1 MGKKF
6 TKISA
11 LSSNEVSLCTKYN
24 PGANKQTQFEIVKD
38 KETEEKLDLKPV
50 LKELVNLAE
59 AYDEE
64 LADKREDKVED
75 MEEPSILQQ
84 FKDFLNYWLEYDL
97 NDCMYNL
104 LSESLQNA
112 IYDIAKDH
120 DYTKEEKVGLYQQL
134 FNTFVEEYKRLPIT
148 KTADNKYEVSLVSK
162 SHIQDN
168 GTNPQSETTDITKEK
183 TSEMEHEEQK
193 TAIQKAIEILTS
205 VFSLKKT
212 ETPADETPE
221 VKPEGQPE
229 AEKPTETE
237 EVKPEVKPAE
247 VEAPVVEEA
256 DKTVEPNAEPN
267 AEKAEDDPSDEPTD
281 DKPADKPED
290 ATEPVKKSSEP
301 SELETVLK
309 QKLDLEKEL
318 ADIKKAQAE
327 KEEAIAKMSY
337 VQKAKDEYSMLV
349 GTPEEIG
356 AKLYDISKSNLTDDS
371 KTFILDQLKKVA
383 KENQELTKEVGSMT
397 KNSDLTPEE
406 EIYAKAEEIAKSKGI
421 SVKKALRQVK

>member
-1 MGKKF
+1 MTTFKKI
-6 TKISA
+6 TVANST
-11 LSSNEVSLCTKYN
+11 EVSLCSKYN
-24 PGANKQTQFEIVKD
+24 SGANKQTEFELVKD
-38 KETEEKLDLKPV
+38 KEGKQSVDLKPV
-50 LKELVNLAE
+50 LQKMAKY
-59 AYDEE
+59 ADEVCE
-64 LADKREDKVED
+64 QENQDVV
-75 MEEPSILQQ
+75 QG
-84 FKDFLNYWLEYDL
+84 FKDFLNYWLEYDINNTL
-97 NDCMYNL
+97 YSLLEDGLRNGLYNL
-104 LSESLQNA
+104 AYNEDL
-112 IYDIAKDH
+112 
-120 DYTKEEKVGLYQQL
+120 TKEEKTDEFIKL
-134 FNTFVEEYKRLPIT
+134 FNEFLTQYRNLPIT

-205 VFSLKKT
+205 VFSLQKT

-221 VKPEGQPE
+221 TEPKGEPE
-229 AEKPTETE
+229 ATEQKPDETE
-237 EVKPEVKPAE
+237 GVEPKGEPEE
-247 VEAPVVEEA
+247 VEAPVVKQAEE
-256 DKTVEPNAEPN
+256 TVEPNAEP
-267 AEKAEDDPSDEPTD
+267 KAEDEPSDEPTD
-281 DKPADKPED
+281 DTPED
-290 ATEPVKKSSEP
+290 ITEPVEKSSKP

-337 VQKAKDEYSMLV
+337 IQKAKDEYSMLV

-383 KENQELTKEVGSMT
+383 KENQELTQEVGSMT

-406 EIYAKAEEIAKSKGI
+406 EVYAKAEEIAKSKGI
-421 SVKKALRQVK
+421 SINKALRQVK

>member
-59 AYDEE
+59 ACNEE
-64 LADKREDKVED
+64 LADEREDKVED

-205 VFSLKKT
+205 VFSLQKT
-212 ETPADETPE
+212 ETPADEIPE

-267 AEKAEDDPSDEPTD
+267 AEKAEDEPSDEPTD

-290 ATEPVKKSSEP
+290 VTEPVEKSSEP

-383 KENQELTKEVGSMT
+383 KENQELTQEVGSMT

-406 EIYAKAEEIAKSKGI
+406 EVYAKAEEIAKSKGI
-421 SVKKALRQVK
+421 SINKALRQVK

>member
-11 LSSNEVSLCTKYN
+11 LNSNEVSLCTKYN

-50 LKELVNLAE
+50 LKELINLAE
-59 AYDEE
+59 VYDEE

-84 FKDFLNYWLEYDL
+84 FEDFLNYWLEYDL

-168 GTNPQSETTDITKEK
+168 STNPQSETTDITKEK

-237 EVKPEVKPAE
+237 EVETEVKPAE

-256 DKTVEPNAEPN
+256 DKTVEPNAEPRD
-267 AEKAEDDPSDEPTD
+267 EEVEDGPSDEPAD
-281 DKPADKPED
+281 DKPTDKPED
-290 ATEPVKKSSEP
+290 VTESVEKSSKP

-337 VQKAKDEYSMLV
+337 IQKAKDEYSMLV

-406 EIYAKAEEIAKSKGI
+406 EVYAKAEEIAKSKGI
-421 SVKKALRQVK
+421 SINKALRQVK

>member
-1 MGKKF
+1 MTTFKKI
-6 TKISA
+6 TVANST
-11 LSSNEVSLCTKYN
+11 EVSLCSKYN
-24 PGANKQTQFEIVKD
+24 SGANKQTEFELVKD
-38 KETEEKLDLKPV
+38 KEGKQPVDIKPV
-50 LKELVNLAE
+50 LQKMAKY
-59 AYDEE
+59 ADEVYE
-64 LADKREDKVED
+64 QENQDVV
-75 MEEPSILQQ
+75 QG
-84 FKDFLNYWLEYDL
+84 FKDFLNYWLEYDISNTL
-97 NDCMYNL
+97 YSLLEEGLRNGLYNL
-104 LSESLQNA
+104 AYNENL
-112 IYDIAKDH
+112 
-120 DYTKEEKVGLYQQL
+120 TKEEKTDEFIKL
-134 FNTFVEEYKRLPIT
+134 FNEFLTQYRNLPIT

-205 VFSLKKT
+205 VFSLQKT

-221 VKPEGQPE
+221 VKPKGQPE

-237 EVKPEVKPAE
+237 EVKTEVKPAE

-256 DKTVEPNAEPN
+256 DKTVEPNAEP
-267 AEKAEDDPSDEPTD
+267 EDEPSDEPTD

-290 ATEPVKKSSEP
+290 VTEPVEKSSKP

-383 KENQELTKEVGSMT
+383 KENQELTQEVGSMT

-406 EIYAKAEEIAKSKGI
+406 EVYAKAEEIAKSKGI
-421 SVKKALRQVK
+421 SINKALRQVK

>member
-1 MGKKF
+1 MTTFKKI
-6 TKISA
+6 TVANST
-11 LSSNEVSLCTKYN
+11 EVSLCSKYN
-24 PGANKQTQFEIVKD
+24 SGANKQTQFEIVKD

-50 LKELVNLAE
+50 LKKLVNLAE

-75 MEEPSILQQ
+75 MEEPSILQE
-84 FKDFLNYWLEYDL
+84 FEDFLNYWLEYDL

-237 EVKPEVKPAE
+237 EVETEVKPAE

-267 AEKAEDDPSDEPTD
+267 AEKAEDEPSDEPTD

-290 ATEPVKKSSEP
+290 VTEPVEKSSEP

-406 EIYAKAEEIAKSKGI
+406 EVYAKAEEIAKSKGI
-421 SVKKALRQVK
+421 SINKALRQVK

>member
-1 MGKKF
+1 MITFKKI
-6 TKISA
+6 TVANST
-11 LSSNEVSLCTKYN
+11 EVSLCSKYN
-24 PGANKQTQFEIVKD
+24 SGANKQTQFEIVKD

-50 LKELVNLAE
+50 LKKLVNLAE
-59 AYDEE
+59 VYDEE

-84 FKDFLNYWLEYDL
+84 FEDFLNYWLEYDL

-229 AEKPTETE
+229 AEKHTETE
-237 EVKPEVKPAE
+237 EVETEVKPAE

-256 DKTVEPNAEPN
+256 DKTVEPNAKP
-267 AEKAEDDPSDEPTD
+267 KDDPSDEPTD

-290 ATEPVKKSSEP
+290 VTEPVEKSSEP

-337 VQKAKDEYSMLV
+337 IQKAKDEYSMLV

-383 KENQELTKEVGSMT
+383 KENQELTQEVGSMT

-406 EIYAKAEEIAKSKGI
+406 EVYAKAEEIAKSKGI
-421 SVKKALRQVK
+421 SINKALRQVK

>member
-1 MGKKF
+1 MTTFKKI
-6 TKISA
+6 TVANST
-11 LSSNEVSLCTKYN
+11 EVSLCSKYN
-24 PGANKQTQFEIVKD
+24 SGANKQTEFELVKD
-38 KETEEKLDLKPV
+38 KEGKQPVDIKPV
-50 LKELVNLAE
+50 LQKMVKYA
-59 AYDEE
+59 DRVCEE
-64 LADKREDKVED
+64 ENKDVVQD
-75 MEEPSILQQ
+75 
-84 FKDFLNYWLEYDL
+84 FKDFLDYWLEYDINNTL
-97 NDCMYNL
+97 YSLLEEGLRNGLYNL
-104 LSESLQNA
+104 AYNEDL
-112 IYDIAKDH
+112 
-120 DYTKEEKVGLYQQL
+120 TKEEKTDEFVKL
-134 FNTFVEEYKRLPIT
+134 FNEFLTQYRNLPIT

-205 VFSLKKT
+205 VFSLQKT
-212 ETPADETPE
+212 ETPADENPE

-267 AEKAEDDPSDEPTD
+267 AEKAEDEPSDEPTD

-290 ATEPVKKSSEP
+290 VTEPVEKSSEP

-337 VQKAKDEYSMLV
+337 IQKAKDEYSMLV

-383 KENQELTKEVGSMT
+383 KENQELTQEVGSMT

-406 EIYAKAEEIAKSKGI
+406 EVYAKAEEIAKSKGI
-421 SVKKALRQVK
+421 SINKALRQVK

>member
-1 MGKKF
+1 MTTFKKI
-6 TKISA
+6 TVANST
-11 LSSNEVSLCTKYN
+11 EVSLCSKYN
-24 PGANKQTQFEIVKD
+24 SGANKQTEFELVKD
-38 KETEEKLDLKPV
+38 KEGKQPVDIKPV
-50 LKELVNLAE
+50 LQKMVKYA
-59 AYDEE
+59 DEVYE
-64 LADKREDKVED
+64 QEKKDVV
-75 MEEPSILQQ
+75 QG
-84 FKDFLNYWLEYDL
+84 FKDFLNYWLEYDINNTL
-97 NDCMYNL
+97 YSLLEEGLRNGLYNL
-104 LSESLQNA
+104 AYNEDL
-112 IYDIAKDH
+112 
-120 DYTKEEKVGLYQQL
+120 TKEEKTDEFIKL
-134 FNTFVEEYKRLPIT
+134 FNEFLTQYRNLPIT

-205 VFSLKKT
+205 VFSLQKT

-267 AEKAEDDPSDEPTD
+267 AKKAEDEPSDEPTD
-281 DKPADKPED
+281 DTPANKPED
-290 ATEPVKKSSEP
+290 VTEPVEKSSKP

-383 KENQELTKEVGSMT
+383 KENQELTQEVGSMT

-406 EIYAKAEEIAKSKGI
+406 EVYAKAEEIAKSKGI
-421 SVKKALRQVK
+421 SINKALRQVK

>member
-1 MGKKF
+1 MTTFKKI
-6 TKISA
+6 TVANST
-11 LSSNEVSLCTKYN
+11 EVSLCSKYN
-24 PGANKQTQFEIVKD
+24 SGANKQTEFELVKD
-38 KETEEKLDLKPV
+38 KEGKQPVDIKPV
-50 LKELVNLAE
+50 LQKMVKYA
-59 AYDEE
+59 DEVCE
-64 LADKREDKVED
+64 QEKKDVV
-75 MEEPSILQQ
+75 QG
-84 FKDFLNYWLEYDL
+84 FKDFLNYWLEYDINNTL
-97 NDCMYNL
+97 YSLLEEGLRNGLYNL
-104 LSESLQNA
+104 AYNEDL
-112 IYDIAKDH
+112 
-120 DYTKEEKVGLYQQL
+120 TKEEKTDEFIKL
-134 FNTFVEEYKRLPIT
+134 FNEFLTQYRNLPIT

-205 VFSLKKT
+205 VFSLQKT

-267 AEKAEDDPSDEPTD
+267 AEKAEDEPSDEPTD
-281 DKPADKPED
+281 DTPADKPED
-290 ATEPVKKSSEP
+290 VTEPVEKSSKP

-383 KENQELTKEVGSMT
+383 KENQELTQEVGSMT

-406 EIYAKAEEIAKSKGI
+406 EVYAKAEEIAKSKGI
-421 SVKKALRQVK
+421 SINKALRQVK

>member
-1 MGKKF
+1 MTTFKKI
-6 TKISA
+6 TVANST
-11 LSSNEVSLCTKYN
+11 EVSLCSKYN
-24 PGANKQTQFEIVKD
+24 SGANKQTEFELVKD
-38 KETEEKLDLKPV
+38 KEGKQPVDIKPV
-50 LKELVNLAE
+50 LQKMVKYA
-59 AYDEE
+59 DEVCE
-64 LADKREDKVED
+64 QENKDVV
-75 MEEPSILQQ
+75 QG
-84 FKDFLNYWLEYDL
+84 FKDFLDYWLEYDINNTL
-97 NDCMYNL
+97 YGLLEEGLRNGLYNL
-104 LSESLQNA
+104 AYNEDL
-112 IYDIAKDH
+112 
-120 DYTKEEKVGLYQQL
+120 TKEEKTDEFIKL
-134 FNTFVEEYKRLPIT
+134 FNEFLTQYRNLPIT

-183 TSEMEHEEQK
+183 TSKMEHEEQK

-205 VFSLKKT
+205 VFSLQKT

-237 EVKPEVKPAE
+237 EVETEVKPAE

-267 AEKAEDDPSDEPTD
+267 AEKAEDEPSDEPTD

-290 ATEPVKKSSEP
+290 VTEPVEKSSEP

-406 EIYAKAEEIAKSKGI
+406 EVYAKAEEIAKSKGI
-421 SVKKALRQVK
+421 SINKALRQVK

>member
-1 MGKKF
+1 MTTFKKI
-6 TKISA
+6 TVANST
-11 LSSNEVSLCTKYN
+11 EVSLCSKYN
-24 PGANKQTQFEIVKD
+24 SGANKQTEFELVKD
-38 KETEEKLDLKPV
+38 KEGKQPVDIKPV
-50 LKELVNLAE
+50 LKKMVEYA
-59 AYDEE
+59 DEVCE
-64 LADKREDKVED
+64 QEKKDVV
-75 MEEPSILQQ
+75 QG
-84 FKDFLNYWLEYDL
+84 FKDFLNYWLEYNINNTLYSLLEEGLTNGLYDL
-97 NDCMYNL
+97 AYNEDL
-104 LSESLQNA
+104 
-112 IYDIAKDH
+112 
-120 DYTKEEKVGLYQQL
+120 TKEEKTDEFVKL
-134 FNTFVEEYKRLPIT
+134 FNEFLTQYRNLPIT

-237 EVKPEVKPAE
+237 EAKPEVKPAE

-267 AEKAEDDPSDEPTD
+267 AEKAEDEPSDEPTD

-290 ATEPVKKSSEP
+290 VTEPVEKSSEP

-406 EIYAKAEEIAKSKGI
+406 EVYAKAEEIAKSKGI
-421 SVKKALRQVK
+421 SINKALRQVK

>member
-1 MGKKF
+1 MTTFKKI
-6 TKISA
+6 TVANST
-11 LSSNEVSLCTKYN
+11 EVSLCSKYN
-24 PGANKQTQFEIVKD
+24 SGANKQTEFELVKD
-38 KETEEKLDLKPV
+38 KEGKQPVDIKPV
-50 LKELVNLAE
+50 LQKMVKYA
-59 AYDEE
+59 DEVCE
-64 LADKREDKVED
+64 QENQDVVQD
-75 MEEPSILQQ
+75 
-84 FKDFLNYWLEYDL
+84 FKDYLDYWLEYDINNTL
-97 NDCMYNL
+97 YNL
-104 LSESLQNA
+104 LSDDLQRGLWHLASNE
-112 IYDIAKDH
+112 DL
-120 DYTKEEKVGLYQQL
+120 TKEEKTDEFIKL
-134 FNTFVEEYKRLPIT
+134 FNEFLTQYRNLPIT

-205 VFSLKKT
+205 VFSLQKT
-212 ETPADETPE
+212 ETPADENPE

-256 DKTVEPNAEPN
+256 DKTVEPNAEQ
-267 AEKAEDDPSDEPTD
+267 EDEEAEDEPSDEPAD
-281 DKPADKPED
+281 DAPADKPED
-290 ATEPVKKSSEP
+290 VTEPVEKSSEP

-337 VQKAKDEYSMLV
+337 IQKAKDEYSMLV

-383 KENQELTKEVGSMT
+383 KENQELTQEVGSMT

-406 EIYAKAEEIAKSKGI
+406 EVYAKAEEIAKSKGI
-421 SVKKALRQVK
+421 SINKALRQVK

>member
-1 MGKKF
+1 MTTFKKI
-6 TKISA
+6 TVANST
-11 LSSNEVSLCTKYN
+11 EVSLCSKYN
-24 PGANKQTQFEIVKD
+24 SGANKQTEFELVKD
-38 KETEEKLDLKPV
+38 KEGKQPVDIKPV
-50 LKELVNLAE
+50 LQKMVKYA
-59 AYDEE
+59 DEVCE
-64 LADKREDKVED
+64 QENKDVV
-75 MEEPSILQQ
+75 QG
-84 FKDFLNYWLEYDL
+84 FKDFLDYWLEYDINNTL
-97 NDCMYNL
+97 YGLLEEGLRNGLYDLAYNEDL
-104 LSESLQNA
+104 
-112 IYDIAKDH
+112 
-120 DYTKEEKVGLYQQL
+120 TKEEKTDEFIKL
-134 FNTFVEEYKRLPIT
+134 FNEFLTQYRNLRIT

-237 EVKPEVKPAE
+237 EVETEVKPAE

-267 AEKAEDDPSDEPTD
+267 AEKAEDEPSDEPTD

-290 ATEPVKKSSEP
+290 VTEPVEKSSEP

-337 VQKAKDEYSMLV
+337 IQKAKDEYSMLV

-383 KENQELTKEVGSMT
+383 KENQELTQEVGSMT

-406 EIYAKAEEIAKSKGI
+406 EVYAKAEEIAKSKGI
-421 SVKKALRQVK
+421 SINKALRQVK

>member
-134 FNTFVEEYKRLPIT
+134 FNTFVEEYKKLPIT
-148 KTADNKYEVSLVSK
+148 KTKEGKYEVSLVSK
-162 SHIQDN
+162 SHIQDSD
-168 GTNPQSETTDITKEK
+168 TNPQNETSNITKEK
-183 TSEMEHEEQK
+183 TNTMKTEEQK
-193 TAIQKAIEILTS
+193 NIIQKAVDLLSS
-205 VFSLKKT
+205 VLKLEKT
-212 ETPADETPE
+212 ETPAESTSE
-221 VKPEGQPE
+221 VAQEV
-229 AEKPTETE
+229 TETVEKTVEKIEGAEVEANETAETVE
-237 EVKPEVKPAE
+237 ETVEKTEETTEDKPAE
-247 VEAPVVEEA
+247 VKAPIVE
-256 DKTVEPNAEPN
+256 NA
-267 AEKAEDDPSDEPTD
+267 
-281 DKPADKPED
+281 
-290 ATEPVKKSSEP
+290 
-301 SELETVLK
+301 
-309 QKLDLEKEL
+309 
-318 ADIKKAQAE
+318 
-327 KEEAIAKMSY
+327 
-337 VQKAKDEYSMLV
+337 
-349 GTPEEIG
+349 
-356 AKLYDISKSNLTDDS
+356 
-371 KTFILDQLKKVA
+371 
-383 KENQELTKEVGSMT
+383 
-397 KNSDLTPEE
+397 
-406 EIYAKAEEIAKSKGI
+406 
-421 SVKKALRQVK
+421 

>member
-1 MGKKF
+1 MTTFKKI
-6 TKISA
+6 TVANST
-11 LSSNEVSLCTKYN
+11 EVSLCSKYN
-24 PGANKQTQFEIVKD
+24 SGANKQTEFELVKD
-38 KETEEKLDLKPV
+38 KEGKQPVDIKPV
-50 LKELVNLAE
+50 LQKMVKYA
-59 AYDEE
+59 DEVCE
-64 LADKREDKVED
+64 QENQDVVQD
-75 MEEPSILQQ
+75 
-84 FKDFLNYWLEYDL
+84 FKDYLDYWLEYDINNTL
-97 NDCMYNL
+97 YNL
-104 LSESLQNA
+104 LSDDLQRGLWHLASNE
-112 IYDIAKDH
+112 DL
-120 DYTKEEKVGLYQQL
+120 TKEEKTDEFIKL
-134 FNTFVEEYKRLPIT
+134 FNEFLTQYRNLPIT

-205 VFSLKKT
+205 VFSLQKT
-212 ETPADETPE
+212 ETPADENPE

-267 AEKAEDDPSDEPTD
+267 AEKAEDEPSDEPTD

-290 ATEPVKKSSEP
+290 VTEPVEKSSEP

-337 VQKAKDEYSMLV
+337 IQKAKDEYSMLV

-383 KENQELTKEVGSMT
+383 KENQELTQEVGSMT

-406 EIYAKAEEIAKSKGI
+406 EVYAKAEEIAKSKGI
-421 SVKKALRQVK
+421 SINKALRQVK

>member
-1 MGKKF
+1 MTTFKKI
-6 TKISA
+6 TVANST
-11 LSSNEVSLCTKYN
+11 EVSLCSKYN
-24 PGANKQTQFEIVKD
+24 SGANKQTEFELVKD
-38 KETEEKLDLKPV
+38 KEGKQSVDIKPV
-50 LKELVNLAE
+50 LQKMVKYA
-59 AYDEE
+59 DEVCE
-64 LADKREDKVED
+64 QGNKDVV
-75 MEEPSILQQ
+75 QG
-84 FKDFLNYWLEYDL
+84 FKDFLDYWLEYDINNTL
-97 NDCMYNL
+97 YDLLEEGLRNGLYDLAYNEDL
-104 LSESLQNA
+104 
-112 IYDIAKDH
+112 
-120 DYTKEEKVGLYQQL
+120 TKEEKTDEFIKL
-134 FNTFVEEYKRLPIT
+134 FNEFLTQYRNLPIT

-205 VFSLKKT
+205 VFSLQKT

-267 AEKAEDDPSDEPTD
+267 AEKAEDEPSDEPTD

-290 ATEPVKKSSEP
+290 VTEPVEKSSEP

-337 VQKAKDEYSMLV
+337 IQKAKDEYSMLV

-406 EIYAKAEEIAKSKGI
+406 EVYAKAEEIAKSKGI
-421 SVKKALRQVK
+421 SINKALRQVK

>member
-1 MGKKF
+1 MTTFKKI
-6 TKISA
+6 TVANST
-11 LSSNEVSLCTKYN
+11 EVSLCSKYN
-24 PGANKQTQFEIVKD
+24 SGANKQTEFELVKD
-38 KETEEKLDLKPV
+38 KEGKQPVDIKPV
-50 LKELVNLAE
+50 LQKMVKYA
-59 AYDEE
+59 DEVCE
-64 LADKREDKVED
+64 QENKDAV
-75 MEEPSILQQ
+75 QG
-84 FKDFLNYWLEYDL
+84 FKDFLDYWLEYDINNTL
-97 NDCMYNL
+97 YGLLEEGLRNGLYNL
-104 LSESLQNA
+104 AYNEDL
-112 IYDIAKDH
+112 
-120 DYTKEEKVGLYQQL
+120 TKEEKTDEFVKL
-134 FNTFVEEYKRLPIT
+134 FNEFLTQYRNLPIT

-168 GTNPQSETTDITKEK
+168 GTNPQNETTDITKEK

-205 VFSLKKT
+205 VFSLQKT

-237 EVKPEVKPAE
+237 EVKTEVKPAE

-256 DKTVEPNAEPN
+256 DKTVEPNAKP
-267 AEKAEDDPSDEPTD
+267 KDDPSDEPTD

-290 ATEPVKKSSEP
+290 VTEPVEKSSKP

-337 VQKAKDEYSMLV
+337 IQKAKDEYSMLV

-406 EIYAKAEEIAKSKGI
+406 EVYAKAEEIAKSKGI
-421 SVKKALRQVK
+421 SINKALRQVK

>member
-1 MGKKF
+1 MTTFKKI
-6 TKISA
+6 TVANST
-11 LSSNEVSLCTKYN
+11 EVSLCSKYN
-24 PGANKQTQFEIVKD
+24 SGANKQTEFELVKD
-38 KETEEKLDLKPV
+38 KEGKQPVDIKPV
-50 LKELVNLAE
+50 LQKMVKYA
-59 AYDEE
+59 DEVCE
-64 LADKREDKVED
+64 QENKDVV
-75 MEEPSILQQ
+75 QG
-84 FKDFLNYWLEYDL
+84 FKDFLDYWLEYDINNTL
-97 NDCMYNL
+97 YGLLEEGLRNGLYNL
-104 LSESLQNA
+104 AYNEDL
-112 IYDIAKDH
+112 
-120 DYTKEEKVGLYQQL
+120 TKEEKTDEFIKL
-134 FNTFVEEYKRLPIT
+134 FNEFLTQYRNLPIT

-183 TSEMEHEEQK
+183 TSKMEHEEQK

-205 VFSLKKT
+205 VFSLQKT

-237 EVKPEVKPAE
+237 EVKTEVKPAE

-256 DKTVEPNAEPN
+256 DKTVEPNAKP
-267 AEKAEDDPSDEPTD
+267 KDDPSDEPTD
-281 DKPADKPED
+281 DKPADKPKD
-290 ATEPVKKSSEP
+290 VTEPVEKSSKP

-327 KEEAIAKMSY
+327 KEETIAKMSY

-383 KENQELTKEVGSMT
+383 KENQELTQEVGSMT

-406 EIYAKAEEIAKSKGI
+406 EIYAKAEELAKSKGI

>member
-1 MGKKF
+1 MTTFKKI
-6 TKISA
+6 TVANST
-11 LSSNEVSLCTKYN
+11 EVSLCSKYN
-24 PGANKQTQFEIVKD
+24 SGANKQTEFELVKD
-38 KETEEKLDLKPV
+38 KEGKQPVNIKPV
-50 LKELVNLAE
+50 LQKMVKYA
-59 AYDEE
+59 DEVCE
-64 LADKREDKVED
+64 QEKKDVV
-75 MEEPSILQQ
+75 QG
-84 FKDFLNYWLEYDL
+84 FKDFLNYWLEYDINNTL
-97 NDCMYNL
+97 YSLLEEGLRNGLYNL
-104 LSESLQNA
+104 AYNEDL
-112 IYDIAKDH
+112 
-120 DYTKEEKVGLYQQL
+120 TKEEKTDEFIKL
-134 FNTFVEEYKRLPIT
+134 FNEFLTQYRNLPIT

-162 SHIQDN
+162 SRIQDN

-205 VFSLKKT
+205 VFSLQKT

-237 EVKPEVKPAE
+237 EVKTEVKSAE
-247 VEAPVVEEA
+247 VEAPVVEKA
-256 DKTVEPNAEPN
+256 DKTVEPNAKPN
-267 AEKAEDDPSDEPTD
+267 AEKAEDEPSDEPTD
-281 DKPADKPED
+281 DTPADKPED
-290 ATEPVKKSSEP
+290 VTEPVEKSSKP

-383 KENQELTKEVGSMT
+383 KENQELTQEVGSMT

>member
-1 MGKKF
+1 MTTFKKI
-6 TKISA
+6 TVANST
-11 LSSNEVSLCTKYN
+11 EVSLCSKYN
-24 PGANKQTQFEIVKD
+24 SGANKQTEFELVKD
-38 KETEEKLDLKPV
+38 KEGKQSVDIKPV
-50 LKELVNLAE
+50 LQKMIKYA
-59 AYDEE
+59 DEVCE
-64 LADKREDKVED
+64 QEKKDVV
-75 MEEPSILQQ
+75 QG
-84 FKDFLNYWLEYDL
+84 FKDFLNYWLEYDINNTL
-97 NDCMYNL
+97 YSLLEEGLRNGLYILAYNEDL
-104 LSESLQNA
+104 
-112 IYDIAKDH
+112 
-120 DYTKEEKVGLYQQL
+120 TKEEKTDEFIKL
-134 FNTFVEEYKRLPIT
+134 FNEFLTQYRNLPIT

-205 VFSLKKT
+205 VFSLQKT

-267 AEKAEDDPSDEPTD
+267 AEKAEDEPSDEPTD
-281 DKPADKPED
+281 DTPADKPED
-290 ATEPVKKSSEP
+290 VTEPVEKSSEP

-383 KENQELTKEVGSMT
+383 KENQELTQEVGSMT

-406 EIYAKAEEIAKSKGI
+406 EVYAKAEEIAKSKGI
-421 SVKKALRQVK
+421 SINKALRQVK

>member
-1 MGKKF
+1 MTTFKKI
-6 TKISA
+6 TVANST
-11 LSSNEVSLCTKYN
+11 EVSLCSKYN
-24 PGANKQTQFEIVKD
+24 SGANKQTEFELVKD
-38 KETEEKLDLKPV
+38 KEGKQPVDIKPV
-50 LKELVNLAE
+50 LQEMVKYA
-59 AYDEE
+59 DEVLPE
-64 LADKREDKVED
+64 QEHDEVQE
-75 MEEPSILQQ
+75 
-84 FKDFLNYWLEYDL
+84 FKDFLNYWLEYDINNTL
-97 NDCMYNL
+97 YNL
-104 LSESLQNA
+104 LTEGLQSGLLHLT
-112 IYDIAKDH
+112 DRGDL
-120 DYTKEEKVGLYQQL
+120 TKEEKTDEFVKL
-134 FNTFVEEYKRLPIT
+134 FNEFLTQYRNLPIT
-148 KTADNKYEVSLVSK
+148 KTTNNKYEVSLVSK

-205 VFSLKKT
+205 VFSLQKT

-229 AEKPTETE
+229 AEKPAETE

-256 DKTVEPNAEPN
+256 DKTVEPNAEQKDK
-267 AEKAEDDPSDEPTD
+267 EAEDEPSGEPTD
-281 DKPADKPED
+281 DTPANKPED
-290 ATEPVKKSSEP
+290 VTEPVGKSSKP

-337 VQKAKDEYSMLV
+337 IQKAKDEYSMLV

-383 KENQELTKEVGSMT
+383 KENQELTQEVGSMT

>member
-11 LSSNEVSLCTKYN
+11 LNSNEVSLCTKYN

-50 LKELVNLAE
+50 LKKLVNLAE
-59 AYDEE
+59 VYDEE

-205 VFSLKKT
+205 VFSLQKT

-237 EVKPEVKPAE
+237 EVETEVKPAE

-256 DKTVEPNAEPN
+256 DKTVEPNAEPRD
-267 AEKAEDDPSDEPTD
+267 EEVEDGPSDEPTD

-290 ATEPVKKSSEP
+290 VTEPVEKSSEP

-337 VQKAKDEYSMLV
+337 IQKAKDEYSMLV

-383 KENQELTKEVGSMT
+383 KENQELTQEVGSMT

-406 EIYAKAEEIAKSKGI
+406 EVYAKAEEIAKSKGI
-421 SVKKALRQVK
+421 SINKALRQVK

>member
-50 LKELVNLAE
+50 LKKLVNLAE
-59 AYDEE
+59 VYDEE

-84 FKDFLNYWLEYDL
+84 FEDFLNYWLEYDL

-237 EVKPEVKPAE
+237 EVETEVKPAE

-256 DKTVEPNAEPN
+256 DKTVEPNAEPRD
-267 AEKAEDDPSDEPTD
+267 EEVEDGPSDEPAD

-290 ATEPVKKSSEP
+290 VTEPVKKSSEP

-318 ADIKKAQAE
+318 DDIKKAQAE

-356 AKLYDISKSNLTDDS
+356 SKLYDISKSNLTDDS

-383 KENQELTKEVGSMT
+383 KENQELTQEVGSMT

-406 EIYAKAEEIAKSKGI
+406 EVYAKAEEIAKSKGI
-421 SVKKALRQVK
+421 SINKALRQVK

>member
-50 LKELVNLAE
+50 LKKLVNLAE
-59 AYDEE
+59 VYDEE

-237 EVKPEVKPAE
+237 EAKPEVKPAE

-267 AEKAEDDPSDEPTD
+267 AEKAEDEPSDEPTD
-281 DKPADKPED
+281 DKPAGKPED
-290 ATEPVKKSSEP
+290 VTEPVEKSSEP

-383 KENQELTKEVGSMT
+383 KENQGLTQEVGSMT

-406 EIYAKAEEIAKSKGI
+406 EVYAKAEEIAKSKGI
-421 SVKKALRQVK
+421 SINKALRQVK

>member
-1 MGKKF
+1 MTTFKKI
-6 TKISA
+6 TVANST
-11 LSSNEVSLCTKYN
+11 EVSLCSKYN
-24 PGANKQTQFEIVKD
+24 SGANKQTEFELVKD
-38 KETEEKLDLKPV
+38 KEGKQPVDIKPV
-50 LKELVNLAE
+50 LQKMVKYA
-59 AYDEE
+59 DEVCE
-64 LADKREDKVED
+64 QENKDVV
-75 MEEPSILQQ
+75 QG
-84 FKDFLNYWLEYDL
+84 FKDFLDYWLEYDINNAL
-97 NDCMYNL
+97 YGLLEEGLRNGLYNL
-104 LSESLQNA
+104 AYNEDL
-112 IYDIAKDH
+112 
-120 DYTKEEKVGLYQQL
+120 TKEEKTDEFIKL
-134 FNTFVEEYKRLPIT
+134 FNEFLTQYRNLPIT

-183 TSEMEHEEQK
+183 TSKMEHEEQK

-205 VFSLKKT
+205 VFSLQKT

-237 EVKPEVKPAE
+237 EVETEVKPAE

-267 AEKAEDDPSDEPTD
+267 AEKAEDEPSDEPTD

-290 ATEPVKKSSEP
+290 VTEPVEKSSEP

-406 EIYAKAEEIAKSKGI
+406 EVYAKAEEIAKSKGI
-421 SVKKALRQVK
+421 SINKALRQVK

>member
-1 MGKKF
+1 MTTFKKI
-6 TKISA
+6 TVANST
-11 LSSNEVSLCTKYN
+11 EVSLCSKYN
-24 PGANKQTQFEIVKD
+24 SGANKQTQFEIVKD

-50 LKELVNLAE
+50 LKQLVNLAE

-148 KTADNKYEVSLVSK
+148 KTADNKYEVSLVLK

-205 VFSLKKT
+205 VFSLKK
-212 ETPADETPE
+212 
-221 VKPEGQPE
+221 

-267 AEKAEDDPSDEPTD
+267 AEKAEDEPSDEPTD

-290 ATEPVKKSSEP
+290 VTEPVEKSSEP

-337 VQKAKDEYSMLV
+337 IQKAKDEYSMLV

-383 KENQELTKEVGSMT
+383 KENQELTQEVGSMT

-421 SVKKALRQVK
+421 SINKALRQVK

>member
-256 DKTVEPNAEPN
+256 DKTVEPNAEP
-267 AEKAEDDPSDEPTD
+267 KDDPSDEPTD

>member
-1 MGKKF
+1 MTTFKKI
-6 TKISA
+6 TVANST
-11 LSSNEVSLCTKYN
+11 EVSLCSKYN
-24 PGANKQTQFEIVKD
+24 SGANKQTEFELVKD
-38 KETEEKLDLKPV
+38 KEGKQPVDIKPV
-50 LKELVNLAE
+50 LQKMVKYA
-59 AYDEE
+59 DEVYE
-64 LADKREDKVED
+64 QEKKDVV
-75 MEEPSILQQ
+75 QG
-84 FKDFLNYWLEYDL
+84 FKDFLNYWLEYDINNTL
-97 NDCMYNL
+97 YSLLEEGLRNGLYNL
-104 LSESLQNA
+104 AYNEDL
-112 IYDIAKDH
+112 
-120 DYTKEEKVGLYQQL
+120 TKEEKTDEFIKL
-134 FNTFVEEYKRLPIT
+134 FNEFLTQYRNLPIT

-205 VFSLKKT
+205 VFSLQKT

-267 AEKAEDDPSDEPTD
+267 AEKAEDEPTD
-281 DKPADKPED
+281 DTPADKPED
-290 ATEPVKKSSEP
+290 VTEPVEKSSKP

-383 KENQELTKEVGSMT
+383 KENQELTQEVGSMT

-406 EIYAKAEEIAKSKGI
+406 EVYAKAEEIAKSKGI
-421 SVKKALRQVK
+421 SINKALRQVK

>member
-1 MGKKF
+1 
-6 TKISA
+6 
-11 LSSNEVSLCTKYN
+11 
-24 PGANKQTQFEIVKD
+24 
-38 KETEEKLDLKPV
+38 
-50 LKELVNLAE
+50 
-59 AYDEE
+59 
-64 LADKREDKVED
+64 

-237 EVKPEVKPAE
+237 EVETEVKPAE

-256 DKTVEPNAEPN
+256 DKTVEPNAKPKDE
-267 AEKAEDDPSDEPTD
+267 PSDEPTD
-281 DKPADKPED
+281 DKSADKPED
-290 ATEPVKKSSEP
+290 VTEPVEKSSEP

>member
-1 MGKKF
+1 MTTFKKI
-6 TKISA
+6 TVANST
-11 LSSNEVSLCTKYN
+11 EVSLCSKYN
-24 PGANKQTQFEIVKD
+24 SGANKQTEFELVKD
-38 KETEEKLDLKPV
+38 KEGKQLVDIKPV
-50 LKELVNLAE
+50 LQKMVKYA
-59 AYDEE
+59 DEVCE
-64 LADKREDKVED
+64 QENKDVV
-75 MEEPSILQQ
+75 QG
-84 FKDFLNYWLEYDL
+84 FKDFLDYWLEYDINNTL
-97 NDCMYNL
+97 YSLLEEGLRNGLYNL
-104 LSESLQNA
+104 AYNEDL
-112 IYDIAKDH
+112 
-120 DYTKEEKVGLYQQL
+120 TKEEKTDEFIKL
-134 FNTFVEEYKRLPIT
+134 FNEFLTQYRNLPIT

-205 VFSLKKT
+205 VFSLQKT

-237 EVKPEVKPAE
+237 EVKTEVKPAE

-256 DKTVEPNAEPN
+256 DKTVEPNAKP
-267 AEKAEDDPSDEPTD
+267 KDDPSDEPTD

-290 ATEPVKKSSEP
+290 VTEPVEKSSKP

-327 KEEAIAKMSY
+327 KEETIAKMSY

-383 KENQELTKEVGSMT
+383 KENQELTQEVGSMT

>member
-1 MGKKF
+1 MTTFKKI
-6 TKISA
+6 TVANST
-11 LSSNEVSLCTKYN
+11 EVSLCSKYN
-24 PGANKQTQFEIVKD
+24 SGANKQTEFELVKD
-38 KETEEKLDLKPV
+38 KEGKQPVDIKPV
-50 LKELVNLAE
+50 LQEMVK
-59 AYDEE
+59 Y
-64 LADKREDKVED
+64 ADVVCEQENQDVV
-75 MEEPSILQQ
+75 QG
-84 FKDFLNYWLEYDL
+84 FKDFLDYWLEYDINNTL
-97 NDCMYNL
+97 YGLLEEGLRNGLYHLAYNEDL
-104 LSESLQNA
+104 
-112 IYDIAKDH
+112 
-120 DYTKEEKVGLYQQL
+120 TKEEKTDEFIKL
-134 FNTFVEEYKRLPIT
+134 FNEFLTQYRNLPIT

-168 GTNPQSETTDITKEK
+168 GTNPQNETTDITKEK

-205 VFSLKKT
+205 VFSLQKT

-229 AEKPTETE
+229 AEKPAETE

-247 VEAPVVEEA
+247 VEAPVVEKA
-256 DKTVEPNAEPN
+256 DKTVEPNAEP
-267 AEKAEDDPSDEPTD
+267 KAEDEPSDKPAD
-281 DKPADKPED
+281 DTPADKPED
-290 ATEPVKKSSEP
+290 VTEPVEKSSEP

-327 KEEAIAKMSY
+327 KEETITKMSY
-337 VQKAKDEYSMLV
+337 IQKAKDEYSMLV

-406 EIYAKAEEIAKSKGI
+406 ELYAKAEEIAKSKGI
-421 SVKKALRQVK
+421 SINKALRQVK